1 MQVILLER
9 LANLGPMGTVVEVKP
24 GYARNFLLPQKKAL
38 RATQA
43 NLDLFAQQRK
53 TLEASNSSKKEEAE
67 AIAKKFEGLSISIIR
82 QAGESGHLYG
92 SVSLRDIADKLVER
106 GMNVDKRQVGLMHP
120 IKEVGLH
127 NCEVHLHPEVSM
139 KVVIVV
145 APTEEE
151 AQNKIRSRS
160 STHKEDSPKDSV
172 EGEEAR
178 SPQVEAVAEV

>member
-43 NLDLFAQQRK
+43 NRDLFAQERK
-53 TLEASNSSKKEEAE
+53 TLEATNLSKKKEAE
-67 AIAKKFEGLSISIIR
+67 AVAKHYEGTTVIIIR

-92 SVSLRDIADKLVER
+92 SVSLRDIAEKLAEK
-106 GMNVDKRQVGLMHP
+106 GMGVDKRQVGLMHP
-120 IKEVGLH
+120 IKEVGIH
-127 NCEVHLHPEVSM
+127 SCDVHLHPEVTL
-139 KVVIVV
+139 KVGIVV

-151 AQNKIRSRS
+151 AENKIRTRGKSP
-160 STHKEDSPKDSV
+160 EDAPKQDKV
-172 EGEEAR
+172 EAR
-178 SPQVEAVAEV
+178 EVVVEAPEIEV